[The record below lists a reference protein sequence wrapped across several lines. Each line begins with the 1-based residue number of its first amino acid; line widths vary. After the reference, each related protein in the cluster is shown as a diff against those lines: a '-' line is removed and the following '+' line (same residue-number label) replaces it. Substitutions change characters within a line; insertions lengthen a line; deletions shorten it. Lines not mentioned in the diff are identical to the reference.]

1 MKCQVCEKESNNKRV
16 CPYCFTP
23 YPPEEVAAAAR
34 SGSHQRGPQVTPRS
48 SQQAPRSSQS
58 SGRASQQMPR
68 VSGTAPDQPSALT
81 LAVGRLRDVVMRQS
95 PIVRWATAG
104 ILVILLAWM
113 FTGEEQPTFESGEVP
128 SNVIVTPMQQEEAVA
143 LIKHTRETALVDESS
158 DEVFVSYPAASFP
171 LRADG
176 QIALAQQFAR
186 ADEIVNGR
194 KRRIFFYNPN
204 GKVFAQADPV
214 RGVTVVR

>member
-1 MKCQVCEKESNNKRV
+1 MKCLVCEKESNNKRV

-23 YPPEEVAAAAR
+23 YPPEEVGAR
-34 SGSHQRGPQVTPRS
+34 SGSHARVSQQVPRG
-48 SQQAPRSSQS
+48 SQQALRVPGATPVAPGLLTDAVQ
-58 SGRASQQMPR
+58 RARGFVMQQTP
-68 VSGTAPDQPSALT
+68 V
-81 LAVGRLRDVVMRQS
+81 
-95 PIVRWATAG
+95 VRWTGAG
-104 ILVILLAWM
+104 ILLVLLVWM
-113 FTGEEQPTFESGEVP
+113 FTGEDEPTFEDGSVP
-128 SNVIVTPMQQEEAVA
+128 SAIIATPMQHDEALA
-143 LIKHTRETALVDESS
+143 HIRRTRETALVDESS
-158 DEVFVSYPAASFP
+158 DEVFVSYPAATFP
-171 LRADG
+171 LREDG

>member
-23 YPPEEVAAAAR
+23 YPPEEVAAGAR
-34 SGSHQRGPQVTPRS
+34 SGSHQRV
-48 SQQAPRSSQS
+48 SQQVPRP
-58 SGRASQQMPR
+58 SQQR
-68 VSGTAPDQPSALT
+68 TSQHSQRTSGNTPAPPSALT
-81 LAVGRLRDVVMRQS
+81 VALQRARDFVMRQT
-95 PIVRWATAG
+95 PVVRWTGAA
-104 ILVILLAWM
+104 IIVVALVWM
-113 FTGEEQPTFESGEVP
+113 FTGEEDPRFEAGAVP
-128 SNVIVTPMQQEEAVA
+128 SNVIATPMQQEEAVA

-158 DEVFVSYPAASFP
+158 DEVFVSYPAATFP
-171 LRADG
+171 LREDG
-176 QIALAQQFAR
+176 QIALAQQFSR